1 MRPDNGVKSSPNVSK
16 SCPKCCNSS
25 FYKRVRK
32 VANHLGY
39 FFLEIVSSRAF
50 KNLSIWSH
58 CSWGQH
64 YRYWVEFD
72 ELLEALEGKL
82 ALVMSCLHYVKKLN
96 AYMLLIRYQ
105 NSTIVDGKIVFK
117 YSRKVLVTG
126 CRFSL
131 PQATV
136 KKKIVAMMTSIMV
149 MMVMMM
155 ATTTTN

>member
-1 MRPDNGVKSSPNVSK
+1 
-16 SCPKCCNSS
+16 
-25 FYKRVRK
+25 
-32 VANHLGY
+32 
-39 FFLEIVSSRAF
+39 
-50 KNLSIWSH
+50 
-58 CSWGQH
+58 
-64 YRYWVEFD
+64 
-72 ELLEALEGKL
+72 
-82 ALVMSCLHYVKKLN
+82 MSCLHYVKKLN
-96 AYMLLIRYQ
+96 AYMLLRRYQ

-136 KKKIVAMMTSIMV
+136 KMKIVAMMTSIMV